1 MKTRPRVLDYV
12 KELGMPGFGRGY
24 SNCLYN
30 SFLDLQLH
38 AVSPVVSFPRIY
50 YFLPF
55 LVKYLCFHN
64 LPENRDCHT
73 FKVTVPYP

>member
-1 MKTRPRVLDYV
+1 MKTRPRVLGYV
-12 KELGMPGFGRGY
+12 KGLGKPGFGRGY

-38 AVSPVVSFPRIY
+38 VVSPVVSFPRIY

-64 LPENRDCHT
+64 FLENRDS
-73 FKVTVPYP
+73 VTHLRA